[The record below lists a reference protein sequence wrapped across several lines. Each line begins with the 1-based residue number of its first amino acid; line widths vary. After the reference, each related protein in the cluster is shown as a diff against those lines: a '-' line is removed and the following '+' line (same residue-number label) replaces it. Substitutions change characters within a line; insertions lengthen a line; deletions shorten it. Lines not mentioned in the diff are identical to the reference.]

1 MQEQHSARQAS
12 QDDAA
17 AAHTSTRCAGVAPL
31 SAELPPSRRT
41 VAVAAV
47 LVSANLL
54 LFLSIAE
61 DVLHGGGVISHDQA
75 VLAWFVE
82 HRTDRLVTAAKLVST
97 IGSFVSLLI
106 IAVLIG
112 IWLWRRCSDVLLAA
126 APVVSLTLSSLASTT
141 AKSLFGRERP
151 PVSVHATSVTLAA
164 FPSGHATDAAGFFLA
179 ASLTLT
185 LTVARRRSV
194 QALLIGTGL
203 VFAALVGV
211 SRLVLGVHWLS
222 DVVAGWALGSAI
234 AITVVMILWHAAAGR
249 RPRDRSPSDRG
260 PGMADTS
267 PSGGEGDA
275 QNEHDIHRAER
286 GRLGNEGGD
295 RERHQQ
301 DQTRPDRD

>member
-1 MQEQHSARQAS
+1 
-12 QDDAA
+12 
-17 AAHTSTRCAGVAPL
+17 
-31 SAELPPSRRT
+31 

-47 LVSANLL
+47 LVAANVL

-61 DVLHGGGVISHDQA
+61 DVLDGGGLISHDEA

-82 HRTDRLVTAAKLVST
+82 HRTDRLATAAKIVST

-106 IAVLIG
+106 IGVLIG
-112 IWLWRRCSDVLLAA
+112 IWLWRRCSDLLLAA

-141 AKSLFGRERP
+141 AKSVFGRERP

-194 QALLIGTGL
+194 QALFIGIGL
-203 VFAALVGV
+203 LLAALVGV

-234 AITVVMILWHAAAGR
+234 AITVVMMLWHAAAGR
-249 RPRDRSPSDRG
+249 RRHRDRSPNDDGR
-260 PGMADTS
+260 GMADAS
-267 PSGGEGDA
+267 LSDVEGDA
-275 QNEHDIHRAER
+275 KNEHDIYRDER
-286 GRLGNEGGD
+286 GRLVNEGGD
-295 RERHQQ
+295 REGHQH
-301 DQTRPDRD
+301 DQTCPDRD